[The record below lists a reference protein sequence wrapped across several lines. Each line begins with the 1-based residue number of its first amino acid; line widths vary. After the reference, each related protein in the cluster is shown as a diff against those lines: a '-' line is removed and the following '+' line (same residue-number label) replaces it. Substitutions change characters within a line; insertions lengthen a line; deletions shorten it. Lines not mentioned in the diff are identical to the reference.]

1 MNCLF
6 CCDADTDD
14 KPEAVKDLICPLCV
28 QILLAAG
35 QEDLKRAYG
44 KAIERGY
51 ARKTK
56 AIESFLIE
64 EEITYEPKA
73 KKPKRSNVRKK
84 PMRVVKPTRNQIGPQ
99 QATIEL
105 D

>member
-1 MNCLF
+1 MNCIF
-6 CCDADTDD
+6 CCDSDTDD
-14 KPEAVKDLICPLCV
+14 KPEPGKDLICPMCV
-28 QILLAAG
+28 QILLAVD

-51 ARKTK
+51 DRKSK

-64 EEITYEPKA
+64 GEVTNDRKT
-73 KKPKRSNVRKK
+73 KKTRRNMVRER
-84 PMRVVKPTRNQIGPQ
+84 PMRKVRPSRDQLRPQ
-99 QATIEL
+99 QATVEL

>member
-14 KPEAVKDLICPLCV
+14 KTEPGKDLICPLCV
-28 QILLAAG
+28 QMLLAAD
-35 QEDLKRAYG
+35 QKDLRRAYG

-51 ARKTK
+51 DRKAK

-64 EEITYEPKA
+64 GEITDERET
-73 KKPKRSNVRKK
+73 KKSKRGAIRKRPMPMVR
-84 PMRVVKPTRNQIGPQ
+84 PTIDRIRPQ
-99 QATIEL
+99 QTTV
-105 D
+105 